1 MSKTYQFKTQCK
13 NDIHSQ
19 GRRKVLKIG
28 VVNFVLPPLPS
39 LPLPSPLPCP
49 PSPFPPLPLEV
60 GPPYCG

>member
-1 MSKTYQFKTQCK
+1 MYAYVKLTIACRPFT
-13 NDIHSQ
+13 HLQ

-49 PSPFPPLPLEV
+49 PSPFPPPPLRSRA
-60 GPPYCG
+60 PYCG